1 MGATSAPAPAR
12 GSKLTISFGLVNVG
26 VKFAPLVRSERTK
39 GRMLCS
45 EHGQP
50 IKSQTYC
57 EICDGAVETVTGY
70 EFGGGFVVL
79 QDRKALESTRDGV
92 LELRAF
98 VDVADIDPLYVEKT
112 HLLWP
117 QDGQEA
123 GYDLLRD
130 LLYGSGKAVVGTT
143 VLSKSTKA
151 IVIRVS
157 NGVLVAHVCTY
168 DANVAWNDVALVNQ
182 REAKET
188 PKAMLDAARTLFSS
202 LDEQFD
208 FATVE
213 DEYELRLREAI
224 EAQADGRVIAKVEA
238 PEAAPVVD
246 LMAALTASVAA
257 AKEGDKPKAR
267 RKKVAA

>member
-1 MGATSAPAPAR
+1 MGADKAPAPAR

-39 GRMLCS
+39 GRMLCT
-45 EHGQP
+45 EHGTP
-50 IKSQTYC
+50 ISTQTVC
-57 EICDGAVETVTGY
+57 EHGEVCETQTGY
-70 EFGGGFVVL
+70 EYGGGFVVL
-79 QDRKALESTRDGV
+79 QDRKALESSRDGV
-92 LELRAF
+92 LELKAY
-98 VDVADIDPLYVEKT
+98 VDAGDVDPLYVEKT

-130 LLYGSGKAVVGTT
+130 LLAESGKAVVGTS

-151 IVIRVS
+151 VVIRVS

-168 DANVAWNDVALVNQ
+168 DANVAWNDVGLVASRKATATSPEMLTAAKALF
-182 REAKET
+182 E
-188 PKAMLDAARTLFSS
+188 S
-202 LDEQFD
+202 LNGQFD

-224 EAQADGRVIAKVEA
+224 EAQAAGREIVRAEE
-238 PEAAPVVD
+238 PEAAPVTD
-246 LMAALTASVAA
+246 LMAALTASVEAA
-257 AKEGDKPKAR
+257 KPKATR